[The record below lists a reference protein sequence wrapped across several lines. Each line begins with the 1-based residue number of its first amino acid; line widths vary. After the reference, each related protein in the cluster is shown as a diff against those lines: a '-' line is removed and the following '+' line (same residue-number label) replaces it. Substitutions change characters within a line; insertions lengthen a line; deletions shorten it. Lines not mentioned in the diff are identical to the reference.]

1 MKISVRH
8 ETTYT
13 YNKPVW
19 LQPHIFRM
27 QPRLD
32 GTLRLSSQ
40 ELQIEPEPMRLSYC
54 LDAEGNSVVHAWF
67 TGSTNRLCVTSAFK
81 VEMLRNNP
89 FDYLLSPAAQELP
102 VRYNDGVEPVLAG
115 YLARQYEDSAV
126 VDFARDIVA
135 ESDSRTLD
143 FLAALNRHIHDHCP
157 RIIREQGSPHPPEV
171 TLQLRTGSC
180 RDVAVLFI
188 EACRAVGLA
197 ARFVSGY
204 QKGDPDRQARRYMHA
219 WAEVYLPGGGWR
231 GYDPT
236 HGTAVANQHVAV
248 AATRQ
253 SRDATPIEGAF
264 QGTAVTSKM
273 EAHVKIH

>member
-1 MKISVRH
+1 MNISVKH
-8 ETTYT
+8 ETTYA

-32 GTLRLSSQ
+32 GTLRLTSQ
-40 ELQIEPEPMRLSYC
+40 EIRIEPDPMQLSHC
-54 LDAEGNSVVHAWF
+54 LDAEGNAVVHAWF
-67 TGSTNRLCVTSAFK
+67 TGTTDRLSVTSEFT
-81 VEMLRNNP
+81 VEMLRDNP
-89 FDYLLSPAAQELP
+89 SDYLLSPDAQELP
-102 VRYNDGVEPVLAG
+102 VRYNDGVELVLAG
-115 YLARQYEDSAV
+115 YLARQYEDGAV
-126 VDFARDIVA
+126 VEFARDIVA
-135 ESDSRTLD
+135 EADSRTLD
-143 FLAALNRHIHDHCP
+143 FLEALNRHIHDHCP
-157 RIIREQGSPHPPEV
+157 RIIREHGAPHPPDL
-171 TLQLRTGSC
+171 TLQLKTGSC

-204 QKGDPDRQARRYMHA
+204 QKGDPNRRAQRHMHA

-236 HGTAVANQHVAV
+236 NGTPVADRHVAV
-248 AATRQ
+248 AATRR

-264 QGTAVTSKM
+264 QGNDVTSKM

>member
-13 YNKPVW
+13 YSKPVW
-19 LQPHIFRM
+19 LQPHILRM
-27 QPRLD
+27 QPRFD
-32 GTLRLSSQ
+32 GTVRLTSQ
-40 ELQIEPEPMRLSYC
+40 ELQIEPEPTRLSQY
-54 LDAEGNSVVHAWF
+54 LDAEGNSVAHAWF
-67 TGSTNRLCVTSAFK
+67 TGNTDRLTVISAFK

-89 FDYLLSPAAQELP
+89 FDYLLTPAAQELP
-102 VRYNDGVEPVLAG
+102 VRYSDGIEAVLAG
-115 YLARQYEDSAV
+115 YLARQYEDNAV
-126 VDFARDIVA
+126 VEFARDIVA
-135 ESDSRTLD
+135 EADSRTLD
-143 FLAALNRHIHDHCP
+143 FLMALNRHIHDHCP

-236 HGTAVANQHVAV
+236 HGIAVADQHVAV

-253 SRDATPIEGAF
+253 SRDATPIEGTF
-264 QGTAVTSKM
+264 QGSDVTSKM
-273 EAHVKIH
+273 EAHVKIS